1 MLQERT
7 KLAILTLIFTDIM
20 NYQTVRSENQANHHA
35 GQQESIQNTGSK
47 DKIEARDSEKEDE
60 FDQDCFELPIWHSY
74 SSTISSSS
82 KSDMKRRGPRE
93 EEQVF
98 LDDLARLQMQEKEAN
113 EEAEALRK
121 DFQQETENLVTQ
133 ERAAKPSGTNIF
145 STVSTTAKASGTN
158 FVNTVSIPVSTASTN
173 EGQSLSVTTNSQEDD
188 SEIPP
193 LEDIHEDAT
202 DGIFTHSSYD
212 DEGAEA
218 DFTNLETVVNVSPIP
233 TSRINPS
240 HPSALIL
247 GDPTSAVQTRSKVN
261 KSSEAHAFVSYVQK
275 QRRNNHKDF
284 HLCLFACFLSQHEPK
299 KISEA
304 LEDESWVDAMQEEL
318 LQFEIQ
324 KVWILVDLPY
334 GKKAI
339 GTKWVYR
346 NKKDERGVV
355 VRNKA
360 RLVAQGHRQEEGIDY
375 DEVFAPVARLE
386 AIRIFLAFASYMGFI
401 VYQMD
406 VKSAFLYG
414 KIDEEV
420 YVSPTTEVSKIPK
433 SLRKSTNG

>member
-1 MLQERT
+1 M
-7 KLAILTLIFTDIM
+7 
-20 NYQTVRSENQANHHA
+20 
-35 GQQESIQNTGSK
+35 SK
-47 DKIEARDSEKEDE
+47 
-60 FDQDCFELPIWHSY
+60 
-74 SSTISSSS
+74 
-82 KSDMKRRGPRE
+82 
-93 EEQVF
+93 
-98 LDDLARLQMQEKEAN
+98 
-113 EEAEALRK
+113 
-121 DFQQETENLVTQ
+121 
-133 ERAAKPSGTNIF
+133 
-145 STVSTTAKASGTN
+145 
-158 FVNTVSIPVSTASTN
+158 
-173 EGQSLSVTTNSQEDD
+173 EDD

-193 LEDIHEDAT
+193 LEDIHEDTT

-247 GDPTSAVQTRSKVN
+247 GDP
-261 KSSEAHAFVSYVQK
+261 SSV

-284 HLCLFACFLSQHEPK
+284 HHCLFACFLSQHEPK

-304 LEDESWVDAMQEEL
+304 LEYRKLVDAMQKNGASL
-318 LQFEIQ
+318 SFKI
-324 KVWILVDLPY
+324 VWILVDLPY

-360 RLVAQGHRQEEGIDY
+360 RLVAQGHMQEEGIDY

-386 AIRIFLAFASYMGFI
+386 A
-401 VYQMD
+401 
-406 VKSAFLYG
+406 
-414 KIDEEV
+414 
-420 YVSPTTEVSKIPK
+420 
-433 SLRKSTNG
+433 